1 LPESTNRIRVS
12 SIKELLSMRAD
23 MGTAAAPADIHGTKD
38 SEFAGGD

>member
-1 LPESTNRIRVS
+1 
-12 SIKELLSMRAD
+12 MRAD